1 MELSDLT
8 IFKQV
13 VESGGITRAAEKLN
27 RVPSN
32 ITARVKKLEDELGTS
47 LFLRE
52 KNRLKISAAGKRLLE
67 YAQQILALSQEA
79 IAELQQSKPTGI
91 LNVGAMEA
99 VAATRLV
106 EPVVKF
112 HHAFPDIELNITT
125 APTGDLIDKILM
137 GDLDMAFVA
146 DPPRDD
152 RLNIL
157 PIYQETLI
165 LVSDLHHK
173 MIKKPT
179 DLKLE
184 PTLLGFNHNCAY
196 RTRLTDWLKQ
206 GSIIAKVVEI
216 NSYHT
221 LLSCVAAGMGVGI
234 VPQALLEHY
243 PFSQKI
249 QTHPLPAKWR
259 KSVTAIIWRND
270 SITSSIE
277 AFTQCV
283 ISNKIIDCSLTEN

>member
-1 MELSDLT
+1 MKYWTLSIMELSDLT

-32 ITARVKKLEDELGTS
+32 VTARVKKLEDELGTS

-52 KNRLKISAAGKRLLE
+52 KNRLKISASGKRLLE
-67 YAQQILALSQEA
+67 YAHQILDLAQEA
-79 IAELQQSKPTGI
+79 IAELQQNKPTGV
-91 LNVGAMEA
+91 LTVGAMEA

-106 EPVVKF
+106 EPVVRF
-112 HHAFPDIELNITT
+112 HQAFPDIELNIKT
-125 APTGDLIDKILM
+125 APTGDLIDRVLM
-137 GDLDMAFVA
+137 GEVDMAFVA
-146 DPPRDD
+146 DPPSDN
-152 RLNIL
+152 RLCIL

-173 MIKKPT
+173 IIKKPT
-179 DLKLE
+179 DLQLE
-184 PTLLGFNHNCAY
+184 PTLLGFSHSCAY

-206 GSIIAKVVEI
+206 GNIIAKIVEI

-221 LLSCVAAGMGVGI
+221 LLSCVAAGMGVGV

-249 QTHPLPAKWR
+249 QTHPLPAKWK

-270 SITSSIE
+270 SITSSME

-283 ISNKIIDCSLTEN
+283 TN